1 LLLFVYPKKNRIV
14 NRSPLSQNEKQHLGR
29 ICDYYE
35 RQTGTTKAAEHY
47 REMLSHYYNLLIPAT
62 ASILEVG
69 CGSGG
74 LLSRLHGSSKIGVD
88 LSPAQIGHA
97 KEKVPAGEFYVQAGE
112 ELSLPGKTFEYIVLS
127 ETLNLAVD
135 VQLVLERLRAVSTG
149 QTRLIINVYNALW
162 RPWISLATALG
173 LRMRHPDSNWLSR
186 DTLAGLLSLS
196 GWELIRCESR
206 ILCPVKLFGLERF
219 INGLVAPFLSPFC
232 LTLFVVARP
241 IPDRISNE
249 KSVSVVIPARN
260 EAGNIEAAVAR
271 TPTMGAWTE
280 LIFVEGHSSDNTWE
294 TIQQIKGTYSGRPIK
309 ILQQSGKGKGDAV
322 RAGFAAAEG
331 DVLMI
336 LDADLTVPP
345 EELPKFYTAVVSG
358 ACEFA
363 NGSRLVY
370 PMDEKAMQFL
380 NLCANKTFGILFSW
394 LLGQPLKD
402 TLCGTKVLTRENYQ
416 RIAENRAYFGDF
428 DPFGDFDL
436 LFGASKLNLKILDLP
451 IRYRERV
458 YGQTNIQRWKHG
470 WLLLQMLVFAAAKLK
485 FVA

>member
-1 LLLFVYPKKNRIV
+1 V
-14 NRSPLSQNEKQHLGR
+14 NPSTVSTSEKQRLSR

-35 RQTGTTKAAEHY
+35 QQTGTTKPAEHY

-69 CGSGG
+69 CGSGE
-74 LLSRLHGSSKIGVD
+74 LLSRLHGSSKCGVD
-88 LSPAQIGHA
+88 LSPAQIKQA
-97 KEKVPAGEFYVQAGE
+97 KAKIPAGEFYVQAGE
-112 ELSLPGKTFEYIVLS
+112 ELSLPGRTFDYIILS

-135 VQLVLERLRAVSTG
+135 VQLILERLKAVSTG
-149 QTRLIINVYNALW
+149 QTRLIVNVYNALW
-162 RPWISLATALG
+162 RPLISLATALG
-173 LRMRHPDSNWLSR
+173 LRMHHPESNWLSR
-186 DTLAGLLSLS
+186 DTLAGLCSLS

-206 ILCPVKLFGLERF
+206 ILCPLRVFGLEKF
-219 INGLVAPFLSPFC
+219 LNGFVAPFLSPFC
-232 LTLFVVARP
+232 LSLFAVARL
-241 IPDRISNE
+241 IPDRRAKE
-249 KSVSVVIPARN
+249 RSVSVVIPARN
-260 EAGNIEAAVAR
+260 EAGNIEAAVTR
-271 TPTMGAWTE
+271 TPGMGTWTE
-280 LIFVEGHSSDNTWE
+280 LIFVEGNSTDNTWE
-294 TIQQIKGTYSGRPIK
+294 TIQQVKASHPSRPIK
-309 ILQQSGKGKGDAV
+309 ILQQNGKGKGDAV
-322 RAGFAAAEG
+322 RAGFAVAEG
-331 DVLMI
+331 EILMI

-345 EELPKFYTAVVSG
+345 EELPKFYDAVVSG

-402 TLCGTKVLTRENYQ
+402 TLCGTKVLTKENYQ
-416 RIAENRAYFGDF
+416 RIVENRAYFGDF

-458 YGQTNIQRWKHG
+458 YGQTNIQRWRHG
-470 WLLLQMLVFAAAKLK
+470 WLLLEMLVFAAGKLK
-485 FVA
+485 FLA